1 MLHLERKS
9 ILYTSQQRSM
19 YIGRLERVIKRAN
32 VASTLLVSIEDDLEL
47 VSAANGRKIRS
58 KSFLIPAGM
67 NVTIDTHGAKVAQ
80 CFLNDMG
87 ADLAKLIPQMKTS
100 LSNDKNSY
108 IYCDIHNEA
117 QLINHAGYL
126 LSQRPS
132 NEVAFEQFDEW
143 MGAFPINT
151 IHSVDPRVE
160 KAASLIKENYTENL
174 SVEQVAKS
182 VGLSV
187 PRLSQLFKQVTGVPM
202 RRFRLWYRLFAAAA
216 KFSQGYS
223 LTDAAIAAGFADY
236 PQLCR
241 VFRELTGSK
250 PSIAK
255 KHTEIRVLAG
265 CYL

>member
-1 MLHLERKS
+1 MFQSERKS
-9 ILYTSQQRSM
+9 IIYTSQERSM

-32 VASTLLVSIEDDLEL
+32 VASTLLVSIEEDMALI
-47 VSAANGRKIRS
+47 SASSREKIYS
-58 KSFLIPAGM
+58 KSFLIPAGT
-67 NVTIDTHGAKVAQ
+67 NVTIDTHGSKVAQ

-87 ADLAKLIPQMKTS
+87 TDIAKLVPQMKTP
-100 LSNDKNSY
+100 LRYDKTSY
-108 IYCDIHNEA
+108 LYCDIRNEA
-117 QLINHAGYL
+117 QIIDHAGYL
-126 LSQRPS
+126 LAQRPS
-132 NEVAFEQFDEW
+132 NETAFEQFEEW
-143 MGAFPINT
+143 IGAFPIDT
-151 IHSVDPRVE
+151 IHSFDPRVE

-174 SVEQVAKS
+174 SVEKIAKY

-187 PRLSQLFKQVTGVPM
+187 PRLSQLFKQVTGVPI
-202 RRFRLWYRLFAAAA
+202 RRFRLWYRLFAVAA
-216 KFSQGYS
+216 KLSQGYS

-250 PSIAK
+250 PSVVK